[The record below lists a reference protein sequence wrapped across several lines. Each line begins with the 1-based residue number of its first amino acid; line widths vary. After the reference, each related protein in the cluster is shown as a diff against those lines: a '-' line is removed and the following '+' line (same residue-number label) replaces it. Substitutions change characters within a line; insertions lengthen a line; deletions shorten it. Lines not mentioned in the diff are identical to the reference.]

1 MTTAIMISLFLGLMF
16 GGFPIAYAMAL
27 SAVVALAIEGQVPLL
42 LLAQQ
47 FYASLDNFALLAVP
61 LFILAGELM
70 NVGGITERL
79 VGFTATLLGHIR
91 GGLAHANILTNMFM
105 AAISGSAAADAAAI
119 GSMMIPA
126 MKRDGYRAEFAV
138 AVTSSAALMG
148 PIIPPSIVAV
158 IYGSITNVSI
168 GGLLLAGAV
177 PGVLAGLGMMVIA
190 YFMSKHSGAAAGP
203 RASFAAVRAASLGV
217 IPAAV
222 MPLIILGGIVSG
234 AFTPTEAAGIAA
246 LYGFLYGLAARRF
259 TAGGL
264 FHLFSNASSVSA
276 SVLITLAG
284 AGLFGWVLA
293 RAGAA
298 AAALHALAA
307 ITTDP
312 QVSLVIILLFLLF
325 LGGLVETVPA
335 MILSVPVLQPIA
347 KSFGYDP
354 VHFGCLVLMTLVLG
368 AVMPPTGI
376 VAMICCRIGGV
387 AFTSTL
393 KYLFPFVLWWFLLI
407 LVVAFVPQ
415 IALWLPSVVL

>member
-1 MTTAIMISLFLGLMF
+1 MTPGIMAALFAVLMF
-16 GGFPIAYAMAL
+16 AGFPIAYAMGL
-27 SAVVALAIEGQVPLL
+27 SAVIALAIEGQVPLL
-42 LLAQQ
+42 LLGQQ

-79 VGFTATLLGHIR
+79 VSFTAALLGHIR

-126 MKRDGYRAEFAV
+126 MKRDGYRAEFAA
-138 AVTSSAALMG
+138 AVTASAALMG

-177 PGVLAGLGMMVIA
+177 PGVLAGLGMMA
-190 YFMSKHSGAAAGP
+190 LSFFMSRRVGGGAAP
-203 RASFAAVRAASLGV
+203 RATWAQFRRAAVRV
-217 IPAAV
+217 IPAAL

-234 AFTPTEAAGIAA
+234 AFTPTEAAGVAA
-246 LYGFLYGLAARRF
+246 LYGLCYGLVARRF
-259 TAGGL
+259 SWQRLYDLFFNAAG
-264 FHLFSNASSVSA
+264 VSA

-293 RAGAA
+293 RAGTAEIV
-298 AAALHALAA
+298 LHAIAA
-307 ITTDP
+307 ITDNP
-312 QVSLVIILLFLLF
+312 KIALVIILSFLLV
-325 LGGLVETVPA
+325 LGGMVETVPA
-335 MILSVPVLQPIA
+335 MILSAPVLQPISR
-347 KSFGYDP
+347 SFGYDP

-368 AVMPPTGI
+368 AVVPPTGI

-387 AFTSTL
+387 SFMRTL
-393 KYLFPFVLWWFLLI
+393 PMLAPFILWWFALI
-407 LVVAFVPQ
+407 LVVAFVPAL
-415 IALWLPSVVL
+415 ALWLPSMVL

>member
-1 MTTAIMISLFLGLMF
+1 MTAGIMVALFLGLMF
-16 GGFPIAYAMAL
+16 AGFPIAYAMGL
-27 SAVVALAIEGQVPLL
+27 SAVIALAIEGQVPLL

-79 VGFTATLLGHIR
+79 VRFTGALLGHIR

-126 MKRDGYRAEFAV
+126 MKRDGYRPQFAV

-177 PGVLAGLGMMVIA
+177 PGVLAGLGMMAIA
-190 YFMSKHSGAAAGP
+190 YFMSAHVGGTTAR
-203 RASFAAVRAASLGV
+203 RADFATVRAAVIAV
-217 IPAAV
+217 IPAAF

-234 AFTPTEAAGIAA
+234 AFTPTEAAGVAA
-246 LYGFLYGLAARRF
+246 FYGLCYGLVARRF
-259 TAGGL
+259 TARGL
-264 FHLFSNASSVSA
+264 FHLFANASSVSA

-293 RAGAA
+293 RAGTAA
-298 AAALHALAA
+298 VALHALAS

-312 QVSLVIILLFLLF
+312 HVSLVIILLFLLF

-335 MILSVPVLQPIA
+335 MILAVPVLQPIA
-347 KSFGYDP
+347 KAFGYDP

-387 AFTSTL
+387 TFASTL
-393 KYLFPFVLWWFLLI
+393 RMLAPFVLWWFALI
-407 LVVAFVPQ
+407 LLVAFLPQ

>member
-1 MTTAIMISLFLGLMF
+1 MSAAIMAALFAALMF
-16 GGFPIAYAMAL
+16 AGFPIAYAMAF
-27 SAVVALAIEGQVPLL
+27 SAVAALLIDGQVPLL

-79 VGFTATLLGHIR
+79 VDFTRALLGHIR
-91 GGLAHANILTNMFM
+91 GGLAHANVLTNMFM

-126 MKRDGYRAEFAV
+126 MKRDGYRAEFAA

-177 PGVLAGLGMMVIA
+177 PGVLAGLGMMVVA
-190 YFMSKHSGAAAGP
+190 FFMSRTVGGVAAP
-203 RASFAAVRAASLGV
+203 RATFAEFRRAALRV
-217 IPAAV
+217 IPAAL

-234 AFTPTEAAGIAA
+234 AFTPTEAAGVAA
-246 LYGFLYGLAARRF
+246 FYGLCYGLIARRF
-259 TAGGL
+259 TFRLLYGL
-264 FHLFSNASSVSA
+264 FFNAASVSA

-284 AGLFGWVLA
+284 AGLFSWVLA
-293 RAGAA
+293 RAGTAEA
-298 AAALHALAA
+298 VLHAIAA
-307 ITTDP
+307 VTSNP
-312 QVSLVIILLFLLF
+312 QVALVIILSFLLV
-325 LGGLVETVPA
+325 LGGMVETVPA

-347 KSFGYDP
+347 RSFGYDP

-387 AFTSTL
+387 SFVRTL
-393 KYLFPFVLWWFLLI
+393 PMLAPFVLWWFVLI

-415 IALWLPSVVL
+415 LALWLPAMLL

>member
-1 MTTAIMISLFLGLMF
+1 MIAGIMIGLFLVLMF
-16 GGFPIAYAMAL
+16 AGFPIAYAMAL
-27 SAVVALAIEGQVPLL
+27 SAVVALTVEGQVPLL

-47 FYASLDNFALLAVP
+47 FYAALDNFSLLAVP

-70 NVGGITERL
+70 NTGGITERL
-79 VGFTATLLGHIR
+79 VRFTGALLGHIR

-126 MKRDGYRAEFAV
+126 MKRDGYKAEFAV

-177 PGVLAGLGMMVIA
+177 PGVLAGFGMMVVA
-190 YFMSKHSGAAAGP
+190 YFMSARYGGAPAT
-203 RASFAAVRAASLGV
+203 RATVREFWIACWRV
-217 IPAAV
+217 IPAAI
-222 MPLIILGGIVSG
+222 MPAIILGGIVSG
-234 AFTPTEAAGIAA
+234 AFTPTEAAGVAA
-246 LYGFLYGLAARRF
+246 AYGFVYGLIERKF
-259 TAGGL
+259 TPKVL
-264 FHLFSNASSVSA
+264 YHLFFNAAGVSA
-276 SVLITLAG
+276 SVLVTLAG

-293 RAGAA
+293 RAGTAE
-298 AAALHALAA
+298 AALHALAA
-307 ITTDP
+307 ITDNP
-312 QVSLVIILLFLLF
+312 QVALIIILLFLLF

-347 KSFGYDP
+347 KSFHYDP

-387 AFTSTL
+387 TFASTL
-393 KYLFPFVLWWFLLI
+393 KLLLPFVLWWFALI
-407 LVVAFVPQ
+407 LVVAFVPKL
-415 IALWLPSVVL
+415 ALWLPSVML

>member
-1 MTTAIMISLFLGLMF
+1 MNAAIMIGLFLGLMF
-16 GGFPIAYAMAL
+16 AGFPIAYSMAL

-47 FYASLDNFALLAVP
+47 FYAALDNFSLLAIP

-70 NVGGITERL
+70 NTGGITERL
-79 VGFTATLLGHIR
+79 VRFTGALLGHIR

-126 MKRDGYRAEFAV
+126 MKRDGYKAEFAV

-177 PGVLAGLGMMVIA
+177 PGVLAGLGMMVVA
-190 YFMSKHSGAAAGP
+190 YFMSARYGGKAAK
-203 RASFAAVRAASLGV
+203 RATVAEFGSACLRV
-217 IPAAV
+217 IPAAI
-222 MPLIILGGIVSG
+222 MPAIILGGIVSG
-234 AFTPTEAAGIAA
+234 AFTPTEAAGVAA
-246 LYGFLYGLAARRF
+246 GYGFIYGLIERKF
-259 TAGGL
+259 TPKVL
-264 FHLFSNASSVSA
+264 YHLFFNAASVSA
-276 SVLITLAG
+276 SVLVTLAG

-293 RAGAA
+293 RAGTAEV
-298 AAALHALAA
+298 ALHGLAA
-307 ITTDP
+307 ITDNP
-312 QVSLVIILLFLLF
+312 KVALIIILAFLLF

-347 KSFGYDP
+347 KSFHYDP

-387 AFTSTL
+387 TFASTL
-393 KYLFPFVLWWFLLI
+393 KLLLPFVLWWFALI

-415 IALWLPSVVL
+415 IALWLPSVML

>member
-1 MTTAIMISLFLGLMF
+1 MTAGIMAALFALLMF
-16 GGFPIAYAMAL
+16 IGFPIAYAMGL
-27 SAVVALAIEGQVPLL
+27 SAVVALMIQGQVPLL

-70 NVGGITERL
+70 NMGGITERL
-79 VGFTATLLGHIR
+79 VAFTGALLGHVR

-126 MKRDGYRAEFAV
+126 MKRDGYRAEFAA
-138 AVTSSAALMG
+138 AVTASAALMG

-177 PGVLAGLGMMVIA
+177 PGVLAGLGMMVVA
-190 YFMSKHSGAAAGP
+190 YVMAKTQGGAPAP
-203 RASFAAVRAASLGV
+203 RATLAQFGRAALRV
-217 IPAAV
+217 IPAAL

-234 AFTPTEAAGIAA
+234 AFTPTEAAGVAA
-246 LYGFLYGLAARRF
+246 LYGLAYGLAARRF
-259 TAGGL
+259 TPSGLYGL
-264 FHLFSNASSVSA
+264 FFNAASVSA

-284 AGLFGWVLA
+284 AGLFSWVLA
-293 RAGAA
+293 RAGTAEVV
-298 AAALHALAA
+298 LHALAA
-307 ITTDP
+307 VTSNK
-312 QVSLVIILLFLLF
+312 QVALVIILGFLLV
-325 LGGLVETVPA
+325 LGGMVETVPA

-347 KSFGYDP
+347 RSFGYDP

-387 AFTSTL
+387 SFLRTL
-393 KYLFPFVLWWFLLI
+393 PMLAPFVIWWFLLI
-407 LVVAFVPQ
+407 LVVAFVPAL
-415 IALWLPSVVL
+415 ALWLPSAVL

>member
-1 MTTAIMISLFLGLMF
+1 MTAGIMVGLFLLLMF
-16 GGFPIAYAMAL
+16 SGFPIAYAMGL
-27 SAVVALAIEGQVPLL
+27 SAVIALAIEGQVPLL

-47 FYASLDNFALLAVP
+47 FYASLDNFSLLAVP

-79 VGFTATLLGHIR
+79 VKFTGALLGHIR

-126 MKRDGYRAEFAV
+126 MKRDGYKAEFAV
-138 AVTSSAALMG
+138 AVTASAALMG

-177 PGVLAGLGMMVIA
+177 PGVTAGLGMMVIA
-190 YFMSKHSGAAAGP
+190 YVMSKHVGGAAVA
-203 RASFAAVRAASLGV
+203 RADIAAFRSAALGV
-217 IPAAV
+217 IPAAF
-222 MPLIILGGIVSG
+222 MPLIILGGIISG
-234 AFTPTEAAGIAA
+234 AFTPTEAAGVAA
-246 LYGFLYGLAARRF
+246 FYGLCYGLVARRF
-259 TAGGL
+259 TPRGL
-264 FHLFSNASSVSA
+264 FRLFSNASSVAA

-293 RAGAA
+293 RAGTATV
-298 AAALHALAA
+298 ALHALAS

-312 QVSLVIILLFLLF
+312 QVSLVIILVFLLF

-335 MILSVPVLQPIA
+335 MILAVPVLQPIA
-347 KSFGYDP
+347 RNFGYDP

-387 AFTSTL
+387 TFASTL
-393 KYLFPFVLWWFLLI
+393 KLLLPFVLWWFALI
-407 LVVAFVPQ
+407 LLVAFFPQ